1 MIRGSW
7 KKWFSQLWHPSDEDL
22 LAFLDGETAG
32 RTSRRVQRH
41 LAQCWSCRARREE
54 FELSISGFL
63 KSRDHLLASLSGT
76 ESEGDGQITRQFQ
89 SRLRNAALEEDLR
102 SPMPNEA
109 GEANRRWPLRFALPF
124 AASLLAIVAVFYGIA
139 QFNHIPTVSAQE
151 ILRRASEEGTRHIS
165 QIAKPVVHRKVRVA
179 RRATNS
185 RAEAV
190 TWETWNDQE
199 NRRFVQRV
207 TDGDRDSSLSH
218 NDKDQSS
225 SPLLAELQSVFRQ
238 NGYDTKDPLSSENHE
253 RWRNSLTSRSEEVVE
268 TSLPA
273 GDAALVV
280 KTKAAGRHPPQSII
294 QAELVVRRGDW
305 HPVEQRLRVQGHEQ
319 VLDYEI
325 TERAFEVVTLTALPP
340 ALFAEVAPLLPTA
353 VISPKPV
360 FRPAVPSSEPE
371 LLAAEIQ
378 AHYALHQLKACLG
391 KPIHANRNSAGSIE
405 IGGLVETV
413 EEREELRAA
422 LRTVPGA
429 ILKVQTV
436 AEAMQATAA
445 ATLVPTDGPGAS
457 SETHSVTVRS
467 GPMPLRFHLQQYFS
481 KSGLQGGTAD
491 PVASLS
497 NGAVTLSR
505 NITVE
510 AWALRR
516 LADRYRGHRKE
527 SLPPYA
533 RLLLQNMVQ
542 DHVSSLRLGVEK
554 ARHLLEP
561 ALSSLFSDEP
571 ASRGRP
577 GGPMDLG
584 RVWSETCLDLFGR
597 AEEVRGI
604 VDALFAGADSEVQ
617 PEIMARRL
625 LELLSR
631 WTSQFPSMEVEI
643 ARQLSAEPPGLVQ
656 RAGDGGMSDSRSP
669 RP

>member
-1 MIRGSW
+1 MIHGSW

-22 LAFLDGETAG
+22 LAFLDGESGG
-32 RTSRRVQRH
+32 RTSRRVHRH

-54 FELSISGFL
+54 FERSISGFL
-63 KSRDHLLASLSGT
+63 KSRDHLLASLSRT
-76 ESEGDGQITRQFQ
+76 DAEGDDQITRQFQ
-89 SRLRNAALEEDLR
+89 CRLRNAALEEDLR
-102 SPMPNEA
+102 SPMPSETGAA
-109 GEANRRWPLRFALPF
+109 GRRWHLRLSLPF
-124 AASLLAIVAVFYGIA
+124 AASLLAIVGIFYAVA
-139 QFNHIPTVSAQE
+139 QFHHVPTVSAQE

-165 QIAKPVVHRKVRVA
+165 QVAKPVIHRKVRVA
-179 RRATNS
+179 RRATGFG
-185 RAEAV
+185 AEAL

-207 TDGDRDSSLSH
+207 TDG
-218 NDKDQSS
+218 NKDQSS
-225 SPLLAELQSVFRQ
+225 SSLLAELQSVFRQ
-238 NGYDTKDPLSSENHE
+238 NGYDTKDPLSSEDHE

-280 KTKAAGRHPPQSII
+280 KTEAAGRHPVQSII

-305 HPVEQRLRVQGHEQ
+305 HPVEQRLRVQGHEEI
-319 VLDYEI
+319 LDYEI

-340 ALFAEVAPLLPTA
+340 ALFTEVAPTLSA
-353 VISPKPV
+353 SGVSPQPV
-360 FRPAVPSSEPE
+360 FRSAVLSSEGE
-371 LLAAEIQ
+371 LLATEIQ

-391 KPIHANRNSAGSIE
+391 KPIHANRNAAGRIE
-405 IGGLVETV
+405 VGGLVETA

-436 AEAMQATAA
+436 AEGMQGAA
-445 ATLVPTDGPGAS
+445 SLVPTEAPR
-457 SETHSVTVRS
+457 SETHGVTVRS
-467 GPMPLRFHLQQYFS
+467 GPMPLQLQLQQYFR
-481 KSGLQGGTAD
+481 KSGREVETAD

-505 NITVE
+505 NIMVE

-516 LADRYRGHRKE
+516 LADRYRGNRKE

-542 DHVSSLRLGVEK
+542 DHMSSLRLGVEK

-571 ASRGRP
+571 PSRGRL
-577 GGPMDLG
+577 GGPLDAG

-597 AEEVRGI
+597 ADEVREI
-604 VDALFAGADSEVQ
+604 VDALFAGAESEVQ

-631 WTSQFPSMEVEI
+631 WTGQYPSMEVEV
-643 ARQLSAEPPGLVQ
+643 ARQLSADSSGLIE
-656 RAGDGGMSDSRSP
+656 RAGEGGMPNSRSP